1 MRRRTRTA
9 FLAFALWGSLGWSQ
23 NLELA
28 GTVVIKGSGDSLPGA
43 VVAVKGSPLNTV
55 ADGEGR
61 FRLSVPLAQ
70 ATLEV
75 GFVGFKT
82 QSASFTASDSSIRFE
97 MEQAPLE
104 VLEEV
109 VVTGFATSVKR
120 QNLANSVASLKATEL
135 ERAPSQTL
143 DGMLSGKFSG
153 VQVSQNTGAPGGG
166 ISVKLRGN
174 SSINGASQPLY
185 VVDGVIVSNAEIQS
199 GVNAV
204 TAAAAAG
211 SRNPQDQPVN
221 RTADLLPADIE
232 SVEILKGP
240 SAAAIYGAKA
250 SNGVIIITT
259 KKGRAGQTV
268 YDISQSFGQRTLIKK
283 IGTRRF
289 TAETAFAQY
298 GQTGLDLFNA
308 GGGQYID
315 YEDEMYGNQG
325 AIAETTFSAR
335 GGNDSTTFFFSGSSL
350 NDEGIIERTGYEKYG
365 LRLNLDHRINDA
377 LTVGLN
383 TSFMR
388 SVSDRGLTGNDNT
401 GATFGVTLAFT
412 PSFIEQRPD
421 ANGVYPI
428 NPFNSANA
436 IQTRDLMRNRET
448 VNRSILSAK
457 LDYNIFQSASQTLDF
472 NITAGVDYFALNMDG
487 RFPRA
492 LQFEASSAQPG
503 TTIQGETDNRNQNL
517 YFNLT
522 HTLYT
527 TGGHTF
533 RTTGGIQFETLN
545 RNYLNMVGNDLI
557 EGQFNLDQAASITA
571 TQDRTLQRDRGFF
584 LQEEVNFGEA
594 IFFTLGVRGDSSSAN
609 GDETK
614 YYTFP
619 KSSLSV
625 RLSEYGFWQGLKDS
639 VSEFKLRAAWGQTGN
654 LPLPFTKFS
663 SFNSVNIDGSG
674 GLVPGALRGNPD
686 IEPETSEEME
696 IGIDATFWGSRGTFE
711 ISYFDQKI
719 KDLILFRALPPS
731 TGFTQE
737 AINGGEME
745 SKGLEASLHLNPV
758 KRERLDWTTGLNY
771 YRVRQKVTRL
781 DIPSYTT
788 GGFAAFLGQYLIRE
802 GFSPTTIIGAERDA
816 NGDYLPLGDE
826 TPDFQLGWDNVIAM
840 GPVSLSW
847 LLDWKEGGD
856 VINLT
861 KLLTDL
867 GGTTADLDDPEAQN
881 RLVDLGSKTT
891 QFIEDGSY
899 YKLREVRLQYELGRP
914 ALKNLVF
921 GKLTYMRFALAG
933 RNLWTSTDY
942 SSYDPEV
949 SNFGSVSI
957 GRSVEV
963 TPFPTS
969 KSYHFTLSVGL

>member
-298 GQTGLDLFNA
+298 GQTGLDLFN
-308 GGGQYID
+308 
-315 YEDEMYGNQG
+315 
-325 AIAETTFSAR
+325 
-335 GGNDSTTFFFSGSSL
+335 
-350 NDEGIIERTGYEKYG
+350 
-365 LRLNLDHRINDA
+365 
-377 LTVGLN
+377 
-383 TSFMR
+383 
-388 SVSDRGLTGNDNT
+388 
-401 GATFGVTLAFT
+401 
-412 PSFIEQRPD
+412 
-421 ANGVYPI
+421 
-428 NPFNSANA
+428 
-436 IQTRDLMRNRET
+436 
-448 VNRSILSAK
+448 
-457 LDYNIFQSASQTLDF
+457 
-472 NITAGVDYFALNMDG
+472 
-487 RFPRA
+487 
-492 LQFEASSAQPG
+492 
-503 TTIQGETDNRNQNL
+503 
-517 YFNLT
+517 
-522 HTLYT
+522 
-527 TGGHTF
+527 
-533 RTTGGIQFETLN
+533 
-545 RNYLNMVGNDLI
+545 
-557 EGQFNLDQAASITA
+557 
-571 TQDRTLQRDRGFF
+571 
-584 LQEEVNFGEA
+584 
-594 IFFTLGVRGDSSSAN
+594 
-609 GDETK
+609 
-614 YYTFP
+614 
-619 KSSLSV
+619 
-625 RLSEYGFWQGLKDS
+625 
-639 VSEFKLRAAWGQTGN
+639 
-654 LPLPFTKFS
+654 
-663 SFNSVNIDGSG
+663 
-674 GLVPGALRGNPD
+674 
-686 IEPETSEEME
+686 
-696 IGIDATFWGSRGTFE
+696 
-711 ISYFDQKI
+711 
-719 KDLILFRALPPS
+719 
-731 TGFTQE
+731 
-737 AINGGEME
+737 
-745 SKGLEASLHLNPV
+745 
-758 KRERLDWTTGLNY
+758 
-771 YRVRQKVTRL
+771 
-781 DIPSYTT
+781 
-788 GGFAAFLGQYLIRE
+788 
-802 GFSPTTIIGAERDA
+802 
-816 NGDYLPLGDE
+816 
-826 TPDFQLGWDNVIAM
+826 
-840 GPVSLSW
+840 
-847 LLDWKEGGD
+847 
-856 VINLT
+856 
-861 KLLTDL
+861 
-867 GGTTADLDDPEAQN
+867 
-881 RLVDLGSKTT
+881 
-891 QFIEDGSY
+891 
-899 YKLREVRLQYELGRP
+899 
-914 ALKNLVF
+914 
-921 GKLTYMRFALAG
+921 
-933 RNLWTSTDY
+933 
-942 SSYDPEV
+942 
-949 SNFGSVSI
+949 
-957 GRSVEV
+957 
-963 TPFPTS
+963 
-969 KSYHFTLSVGL
+969 